1 MHVGLIIC
9 NQLGHDPIVVGL
21 EELIGTAVF
30 HLFFY
35 PTKLCLADLKVFLI
49 PKAILRYPVLI
60 VGVLLAIFGLL
71 SFLLLS
77 PTFFLIFGI

>member
-1 MHVGLIIC
+1 VSLIVC
-9 NQLGHDPIVVGL
+9 NQLGHDPIIVGL
-21 EELIGTAVF
+21 EELIGTPAF
-30 HLFFY
+30 HLLLY
-35 PTKLCLADLKVFLI
+35 PSKLCLADLKVFLV
-49 PKAILRYPVLI
+49 PEAILRYTVLI